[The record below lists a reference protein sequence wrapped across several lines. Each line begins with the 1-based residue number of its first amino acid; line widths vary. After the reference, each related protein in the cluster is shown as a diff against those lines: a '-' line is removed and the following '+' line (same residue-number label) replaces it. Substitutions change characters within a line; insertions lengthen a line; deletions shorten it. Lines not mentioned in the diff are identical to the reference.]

1 MALSFLLRNACL
13 VAALVSLGFGL
24 AFSVAAPP
32 AVAGA
37 FAASKP
43 LPSDPPRPPMGRGV
57 AVILPDQD
65 PLSFVTALYNRPSPF
80 LGRVSG
86 YRRVFMPDLAR
97 AMAQDTQ
104 PPEQGAIRFDWRF
117 GAPRAH
123 VSDLQFEVKPTLLSA
138 VVTARFRVDG
148 QPTVTRIK
156 LLKRRTGWRVH
167 DIGQNAWSLRSC
179 LKMRG
184 TEPSPA
190 CIAPP
195 VEPGINA
202 PLPLTPAAAPK
213 SDAPQPLPAGSPKP

>member
-1 MALSFLLRNACL
+1 MTASFFLRNARC
-13 VAALVSLGFGL
+13 VAAVASVGLGL
-24 AFSVAAPP
+24 AISAAVPL

-37 FAASKP
+37 FAPSKP

-65 PLSFVTALYNRPSPF
+65 PLSFITALYNRPSPF

-117 GAPRAH
+117 GAPHTH
-123 VSDLQFEVKPTLLSA
+123 VSELRFEVKQTLLSA

-148 QPTVTRIK
+148 QPAVTRIK

-167 DIGQNAWSLRSC
+167 DIGQTAWSLRSC

-184 TEPSPA
+184 AEPSLA

-202 PLPLTPAAAPK
+202 PLPLTPPTAPK
-213 SDAPQPLPAGSPKP
+213 SDAPPPLPAVAPKP